1 MDLYAY
7 IQKDEEL
14 INKYIDEHYDGQ
26 NIPRYRGVRFMKT
39 ERKVRGLQR
48 FTRYN
53 R

>member
-39 ERKVRGLQR
+39 ERKD
-48 FTRYN
+48 
-53 R
+53 